1 VALCFTHVSFLSLT
15 VLLQAVARA
24 CVRAMRVPLVSLPAN
39 GQTILL
45 AAVQDVWLVIC
56 KGLHR
61 VWRTICICTNA
72 CTNGPC
78 ECYRHTHTHSKIA
91 CAVVHGEARL
101 FPRHVHHIFAKK
113 KKEAYI
119 NKQENKRPD

>member
-1 VALCFTHVSFLSLT
+1 MAYHMHMYECLHKRS
-15 VLLQAVARA
+15 
-24 CVRAMRVPLVSLPAN
+24 MRVL
-39 GQTILL
+39 QT
-45 AAVQDVWLVIC
+45 
-56 KGLHR
+56 
-61 VWRTICICTNA
+61 
-72 CTNGPC
+72 
-78 ECYRHTHTHSKIA
+78 HTHTHSKIA